1 MDAATLG
8 TIFGGIAV
16 VIAYLSWRRP
26 LGRNKR
32 RNSKKNKDIKLK
44 LTSQFPVFG
53 NDQLG
58 EHQIGFEIRNLGSV
72 RHKICSWWIEVPTG
86 EKLVMMDPL
95 HWDVRLPYW
104 LESGDVIT
112 LHMPAIELRR
122 LNEEKNIEF
131 EKMFG
136 YVELGDSSK
145 VKSTNSVPLAK

>member
-58 EHQIGFEIRNLGSV
+58 EHQIGFEIRNLG
-72 RHKICSWWIEVPTG
+72 
-86 EKLVMMDPL
+86 
-95 HWDVRLPYW
+95 
-104 LESGDVIT
+104 
-112 LHMPAIELRR
+112 
-122 LNEEKNIEF
+122 
-131 EKMFG
+131 
-136 YVELGDSSK
+136 
-145 VKSTNSVPLAK
+145 